1 MIGTWWKTHTLYW
14 LYIYIASSKELRS
27 LCLHGK
33 PNTLLATVLDT
44 ERFDE
49 WSEQKPRQETC
60 FQIIVCFCIFW
71 WTCRKVFT
79 KIVAK
84 TQNSHLRYITTESTL
99 RIRCDHPK
107 ISSSKSPSDWEWEA
121 RRPRLLVSVG
131 SWCQRYSVQMV
142 FDGDAPSL
150 KLRLCPWKLT
160 VGRPR
165 LPFGMAW
172 PIFQGQNVL
181 IGVFLSKQWFKYC
194 LFPNLSDIFST
205 GLKSRSVRQ
214 WLIGALGR
222 WFGFLGSSY
231 ERDCYL
237 GVPLEFQTTN
247 PNH

>member
-1 MIGTWWKTHTLYW
+1 MVGTCWMVQSSVENTYSVLTLYIHSF
-14 LYIYIASSKELRS
+14 LQRELRS
-27 LCLHGK
+27 LCLHGE

-142 FDGDAPSL
+142 FDGVWWWCTLPETKTLSL
-150 KLRLCPWKLT
+150 KIDGWKTTSSFWDGLAYFS
-160 VGRPR
+160 GAKCFDR
-165 LPFGMAW
+165 
-172 PIFQGQNVL
+172 
-181 IGVFLSKQWFKYC
+181 GVFK
-194 LFPNLSDIFST
+194 
-205 GLKSRSVRQ
+205 
-214 WLIGALGR
+214 
-222 WFGFLGSSY
+222 
-231 ERDCYL
+231 
-237 GVPLEFQTTN
+237 
-247 PNH
+247 